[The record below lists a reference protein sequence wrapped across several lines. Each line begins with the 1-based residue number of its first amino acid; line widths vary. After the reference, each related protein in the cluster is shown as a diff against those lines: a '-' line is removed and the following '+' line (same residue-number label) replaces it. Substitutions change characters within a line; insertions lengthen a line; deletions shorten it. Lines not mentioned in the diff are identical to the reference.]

1 LISPFAFFD
10 SAAMRL
16 PSLPHALLLA
26 ASAAPFCRLICDHLL
41 CPDMRAFYTRSCPQ
55 VYPLEI
61 HHFWRF
67 ARCARFFLYGSISV
81 SMYLTVRRSP
91 SRRTGAIP
99 DTPDDSSLDL
109 ERTQVR
115 RCCRNR
121 RSEQWGRVQSVV
133 RSYQVTRSKLS
144 IPNGRKTKNLPQGR
158 FFVTV
163 RM

>member
-1 LISPFAFFD
+1 MFSSSAELASVPFAIARSMLSLGMFALRAFSMMERSDGELISPFAFFD

-81 SMYLTVRRSP
+81 SMYLTVRQ
-91 SRRTGAIP
+91 I
-99 DTPDDSSLDL
+99 
-109 ERTQVR
+109 
-115 RCCRNR
+115 
-121 RSEQWGRVQSVV
+121 GRAH
-133 RSYQVTRSKLS
+133 
-144 IPNGRKTKNLPQGR
+144 
-158 FFVTV
+158 
-163 RM
+163 